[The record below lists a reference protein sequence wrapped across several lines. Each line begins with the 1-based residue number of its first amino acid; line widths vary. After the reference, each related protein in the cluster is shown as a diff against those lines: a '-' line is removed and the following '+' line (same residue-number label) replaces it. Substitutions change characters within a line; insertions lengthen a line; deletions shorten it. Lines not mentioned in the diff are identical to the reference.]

1 MGDSN
6 NNNSGGFAKTTDFK
20 WLGVG
25 LAVFV
30 LIAIM
35 PTPDSMMQKAEF
47 NFGNYPTDATIEEI
61 RPLDEI
67 RSDPVIIQKALHIKL
82 IIALLSTCVVFFAT
96 EAVPMPAVALLIGLV
111 QLFFGITAPKMIA
124 VTYAHD
130 AVWFIAGSLALG
142 ATLVKYGLDK
152 RVGMLVI
159 NLAGTKTRNIVI
171 GILLGTAIPTAFVG
185 EHAVAAMYVPIALA
199 LFTLTNKSTP
209 APKLGTL
216 LLITIAVG
224 CMIGGPMSPTG
235 GARNALMIGFL
246 SNIGI
251 EVSFVNWLSMGV
263 FYTFAMS
270 IVMAFLLPLLFKP
283 EVDDLSDAVDLLK
296 KDLAKHGSMTK
307 QQYIVALVMLCVV
320 LLWITDKSIVANVLG
335 FSLGLGGIAVSG
347 AVTYMILGLTSWKD
361 YEEKV
366 SWGVIVLYAGCISLG
381 TVFKTTGAS
390 SWFADQIMSL
400 VAPLGLNEGVGLVI
414 LMAVIGAVLTNLM
427 SAGATVA
434 VIGPVVL
441 DMAQSSGTN
450 PVLVGVG
457 LAIATSMA
465 YWLVIGTPASSIVYA
480 SGQLESKDFIRMATI
495 GWPAALLVLAVMV
508 TVYWVTILGI
518 DPYGIGF

>member
-1 MGDSN
+1 MGDTN

-20 WLGVG
+20 WLGIG
-25 LAVFV
+25 LAIFI

-35 PTPDSMMQKAEF
+35 PTPDSMAQKAQDL
-47 NFGNYPTDATIEEI
+47 FGNEPGTDIAE
-61 RPLDEI
+61 
-67 RSDPVIIQKALHIKL
+67 KALHIKL

-124 VTYAHD
+124 ITYAHD

-199 LFTLTNKSTP
+199 LFSLTNKSTP

-216 LLITIAVG
+216 LMVTIAVG

-263 FYTFAMS
+263 FYTFVMS
-270 IVMAFLLPLLFKP
+270 IVMAFLLPLMFKP
-283 EVDDLSDAVDLLK
+283 EVDDLSDAVDMLK
-296 KDLAKHGSMTK
+296 KDLAKHGAMTK
-307 QQYIVALVMLCVV
+307 QQYIVAFVMLCVV
-320 LLWITDKSIVANVLG
+320 FLWITDKSLVANVLG

-347 AVTYMILGLTSWKD
+347 AVAYMVLGLTSWKD

-381 TVFKTTGAS
+381 LVFKNTGAS
-390 SWFADQIMSL
+390 SWFADQIMNM
-400 VAPLGLNEGVGLVI
+400 VAPLGLNSGVGLVI
-414 LMAVIGAVLTNLM
+414 LMSVIGAVLTNLM

-441 DMAQSSGTN
+441 DMAVSSGTN

-480 SGQLESKDFIRMATI
+480 SGQLESKDFIRMATV
-495 GWPAALLVLAVMV
+495 GWPAALIALAVMV
-508 TVYWVTILGI
+508 IVYWTGILGI
-518 DPYGIGF
+518 DPAGFGF